1 MKNTKQVARL
11 IQDRVGNNER
21 YMPHEYTQAPSF
33 FNNVEASQ
41 KAKSIVSDFTQSYLG
56 QYSDK
61 PLGGV
66 NDIVEDDFQRTNL
79 NKKLKERTR
88 DTNMKLSEQTR
99 ARKANEL
106 TLTQQL
112 ERQLLQNDRNEEYL
126 KSLLKTKDK
135 RLKFLQTKKAMAQ
148 QRATSKPNR
157 FA

>member
-1 MKNTKQVARL
+1 
-11 IQDRVGNNER
+11 
-21 YMPHEYTQAPSF
+21 
-33 FNNVEASQ
+33 
-41 KAKSIVSDFTQSYLG
+41 VSDFTQSYLG

-106 TLTQQL
+106 TLTQQV
-112 ERQLLQNDRNEEYL
+112 ER
-126 KSLLKTKDK
+126 
-135 RLKFLQTKKAMAQ
+135 
-148 QRATSKPNR
+148 
-157 FA
+157 